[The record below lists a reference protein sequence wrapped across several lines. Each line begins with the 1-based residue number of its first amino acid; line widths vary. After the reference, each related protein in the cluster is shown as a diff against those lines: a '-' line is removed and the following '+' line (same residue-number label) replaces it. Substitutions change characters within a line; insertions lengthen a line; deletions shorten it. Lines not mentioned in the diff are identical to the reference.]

1 MSKIWDFLNF
11 FVKILDK
18 WKFKDYNNH
27 VIWKN
32 YNSLCGD
39 GGTGRRGR
47 LRGGSFGLWVQFPLT
62 APK

>member
-1 MSKIWDFLNF
+1 MSKIWEFLNF

-32 YNSLCGD
+32 YNSLCED
-39 GGTGRRGR
+39 GGMADAI
-47 LRGGSFGLWVQFPLT
+47 V
-62 APK
+62 